1 MVAGDAHYHAI
12 VIGAGIAGLS
22 TAALLAAR
30 GLRVLLLEAHRA
42 IGGNCVSWPRMVQV
56 AGQRQRFIFDSG
68 VQDISGLGP
77 RGPVRNLLRQLGAE
91 DRLQWHRVRHQYWR
105 DGSLLEGA
113 LTPADFIGNLCSRH
127 PQDAA
132 GIRAFF
138 DEIFAVYRDIYA
150 NVERT
155 GGVPT
160 PPSPCEML
168 VWPQC
173 HPHAFRWMARPFDE
187 MLSTYLGDGAA
198 ADCLRTVSEYIT
210 EDPHLLSVGD
220 MAPLFGYYLD
230 GGYYPEGGA
239 QSLPDLLSVLFREHG
254 GTLKCR
260 TTVERILF
268 ADGQACGVVTITGQ
282 RFYAPLIISNAD
294 VVTTLTHMSDA
305 SRLPDTYAERIT
317 TLKRGP
323 SAVLV
328 SLALDTKLPLAA
340 RSFVQQDGLHFGI
353 GNPSVLDDTLAPPGC
368 SAVTLLCLLSEA
380 EAQGWLKRDESYAV
394 RKQAFTDRLID
405 AVAHSVFADI
415 RKHIVYCETATPATF
430 SRYTGAQGGNIY
442 GAARGGWA
450 PAPITPVPGLM
461 LIGAG
466 TQTGA
471 GIEAVTVCATRAAD
485 RIRPPRAYSR
495 LKINDVLTPPKA
507 KLLLIR

>member
-1 MVAGDAHYHAI
+1 MATGDPHYHVI
-12 VIGAGIAGLS
+12 IIGAGIAGLT
-22 TAALLAAR
+22 TATLLAAR
-30 GLRVLLLEAHRA
+30 GLHVLLIEAHRTV
-42 IGGNCVSWPRMVQV
+42 GGNCVSWPRMVPV
-56 AGQRQRFIFDSG
+56 AGKRGRFLFDSG
-68 VQDISGLGP
+68 VQDISGLGA

-113 LTPADFIGNLCSRH
+113 LHSADFIQNLCNRY
-127 PQDAA
+127 PQDAC

-138 DEIFAVYRDIYA
+138 DEMFAVYHDMYA

-155 GGVPT
+155 GGVPAIPT
-160 PPSPCEML
+160 PGEML
-168 VWPQC
+168 VWPEC
-173 HPHAFRWMARPFDE
+173 HPHAFRWMARPLDE
-187 MLSTYLGDGAA
+187 LLSAYLGNGKA

-230 GGYYPEGGA
+230 GGYYPGGGA
-239 QSLPDLLSVLFREHG
+239 QSLPDLLSNIFQEHG
-254 GTLKCR
+254 GTLSCR
-260 TTVERILF
+260 TLAERILYTN
-268 ADGQACGVVTITGQ
+268 GQACGVETMAGQ

-294 VVTTLTHMSDA
+294 AVATLTHMSDA

-323 SAVLV
+323 SAMLV

-340 RSFVQQDGLHFGI
+340 RIFVQQDGLHFGI
-353 GNPSVLDDTLAPPGC
+353 GNPSVLDETLAPPGC
-368 SAVTLLCLLSEA
+368 SAVTLLCLLSET
-380 EAQGWLKRDESYAV
+380 EAQGWLKRDEGYAA

-415 RKHIVYCETATPATF
+415 RRHILYCETATPATF
-430 SRYTGAQGGNIY
+430 TRYTGALGGNIY
-442 GAARGGWA
+442 GAARGNWA

-466 TQTGA
+466 TETGA
-471 GIEAVTVCATRAAD
+471 GIEAVTVCGTRAAD
-485 RIRPPRAYSR
+485 LICPR
-495 LKINDVLTPPKA
+495 VLTPA
-507 KLLLIR
+507 